1 MLVLYF
7 IFSFFSGLEGQFLKY
22 GHVDI
27 DGLGVNYNY
36 NYRSIM
42 HYGRN
47 AFSKNSNLN
56 TLQAIGDSKIEL
68 GNTDMS
74 SEDMIE
80 LDALYRCKSKEN
92 NLNII

>member
-7 IFSFFSGLEGQFLKY
+7 IFSFFSGLEDQFLKY
-22 GHVDI
+22 GHGDI
-27 DGLGVNYNY
+27 DGLGVNY

-74 SEDMIE
+74 PEDMIE

-92 NLNII
+92 NLNIM